1 MNDQVDVDAI
11 LDRFRQWLDSARA
24 VSETHGKCE
33 PAPGSEQ
40 ENAHEFGIIDL
51 VEEFTALRQEVKLQT
66 KSNRGLSEQT
76 ETTLT
81 ALRQAIE
88 QFRSVEPKEAQA
100 VWTAGKALAE
110 GLADLDEAI
119 DRGYREIERAR
130 QQIAEESPGDLESA
144 LDQLHR
150 GRTWIHRRL
159 LRAYHHQVL
168 KIVRQDAVSRHEL
181 FDSFQEGY
189 GLIQKRLRRVMASEQ
204 VNRIPCEGRIVDPE
218 LMTVLEVVD
227 LTDRDRG
234 TVIKELRKGY
244 TWRGRVIRYAEV
256 QAVRGSAQTAVA
268 GAKPASANEND
279 ERGLET
285 DN

>member
-1 MNDQVDVDAI
+1 MNDQVDVDVI

-24 VSETHGKCE
+24 ESETQGSFV
-33 PAPGSEQ
+33 PGFGSE
-40 ENAHEFGIIDL
+40 HEKSQDFGIIDL
-51 VEEFTALRQEVKLQT
+51 VGEFTALRQEVKLQT
-66 KSNRGLSEQT
+66 KSSRGLSEQT
-76 ETTLT
+76 DAVL
-81 ALRQAIE
+81 AAMRQAIE

-130 QQIAEESPGDLESA
+130 QQIADESPRALENA
-144 LDQLHR
+144 LNELQR
-150 GRTWIHRRL
+150 GRSWIRRRL
-159 LRAYHHQVL
+159 LRRSHDEVL
-168 KIVRQDAVSRHEL
+168 EVVRRDALSRHDL
-181 FDSFQEGY
+181 FDSFLEGY

-204 VNRIPCEGRIVDPE
+204 VNRIPTVGRVVDPE

-227 LTDRDRG
+227 LPDHPRG

-256 QAVRGSAQTAVA
+256 QAVRSGLAPADTAEPT
-268 GAKPASANEND
+268 PASEH
-279 ERGLET
+279 ET
-285 DN
+285 DD